1 MAGAGLTLLLAAH
14 SPAFIFSLRTTVPYT
29 AYYVSTDSTIIY
41 LDTFGGSAD
50 SLEGRT
56 VETGGGAGATWITK
70 EGFESD
76 GFVAAISTN
85 ASRVAALPFT
95 PMAGERYRLS
105 ADLSIAYDAWV
116 AIGFISDDITVNGR
130 EFFFNL
136 IDTPAPWINMTST
149 GIVNT
154 FGGPSTAD
162 KVAFPNLGTNGTLMI
177 ELDTRASDWVATY
190 FMDGTALRTH
200 TFTGALSNINHV
212 GFGNFSPADMTV
224 DNFKLEIVG
233 QSAEVSLTH
242 NTYVPIYDFTQPT
255 SDVDFF
261 HRYLDEFDIHTHRMR
276 EDSDTALQSIVTL
289 QNTHG
294 YRISC
299 TSSDLRYQPEDPT
312 QSGEICAQIVLDS
325 VERFSGFSGEI
336 TRLYIDHPW
345 QLRWQ
350 ENPTNDR
357 LVVSTGMTLQESV
370 DEIIDFM
377 EVIHSQHP
385 DWEFFLLPN
394 FVSYGWKGERSYR
407 SPSGEAL
414 GVGDF
419 HEEFTLVYSNALTAG
434 LPLNGVLIDF
444 PYPSAMGNTIPLA
457 DVYNGDPDEF
467 DWMARIRDLENEVES
482 RGLQFGIIN
491 NSYAGPANQGYD
503 FYIDS
508 LDYIDVYTGAPYYG
522 SPALWAPR
530 TWYLNK
536 PPEQVPEICLLNGGT
551 TNYTLSATVNAT
563 IDRVKRPK
571 VDGSLQSFN
580 ETGNEQGWVVQ
591 SSIAN
596 TEVTNGYYSAI
607 TTASDASISQ
617 TGLSITGSAN
627 PVVEIAFATDA
638 GSTARIYYQVNGDT
652 TWYSPASLSTTPDA
666 EIHVYKLDMSSD
678 PTWMNGE
685 QISSLRLHP
694 SDTADSTFF
703 IDYIWIHP
711 DFD

>member
-1 MAGAGLTLLLAAH
+1 RMQRKQSSKRLVFLSLMAGAGLALLLAAH
-14 SPAFIFSLRTTVPYT
+14 SPAFVFSLQTTMPHSAYT
-29 AYYVSTDSTIIY
+29 NESIDSIVVY
-41 LDTFGGSAD
+41 QDTFGGMPGP
-50 SLEGRT
+50 LEGRL
-56 VETGGGAGATWITK
+56 VETGGSAGATWITK
-70 EGFESD
+70 DGFETD
-76 GFVAAISTN
+76 GNIASISTN

-95 PMAGERYRLS
+95 PVAGERYRLS
-105 ADLSIAYDAWV
+105 ANISVSDDAWV
-116 AIGFISDDITVNGR
+116 ALGFISDDITVNGR

-136 IDTPAPWINMTST
+136 IDNPAPWMNMTSL

-162 KVAFPNLGTNGTLMI
+162 KIAFPNLGTNGTLII
-177 ELDTRASDWVATY
+177 ELDTRGTHWIATY
-190 FMDGTALRTH
+190 FMDETALRTN
-200 TFTGALSNINHV
+200 TFAGALFNINHV

-233 QSAEVSLTH
+233 QPAEVSLTH
-242 NTYVPIYDFTQPT
+242 NTYVPIYDFAQPS

-261 HRYLDEFDIHTHRMR
+261 HRYLDEFDIHAHRMR
-276 EDSDTALQSIVTL
+276 EDSDTALQSIVAL

-299 TSSDLRYQPEDPT
+299 TSSDLRYQSTNGT

-325 VERFSGFSGEI
+325 VERFHSFSGEV

-357 LVVSTGMTLQESV
+357 LVVSTDMTMQESV
-370 DEIIDFM
+370 DETIDFM
-377 EVIHSQHP
+377 EVIHNQYP

-394 FVSYGWKGERSYR
+394 FVGYGWKGGRAYR
-407 SPSGEAL
+407 SASGEAL

-444 PYPSAMGNTIPLA
+444 PYPSAIGDTIPLA
-457 DVYNGDPDEF
+457 DVYNGDPAEF
-467 DWMARIRDLENEVES
+467 DWMARIRDLESEVES

-491 NSYAGPANQGYD
+491 NSYAGPANQGYT

-508 LDYIDVYTGAPYYG
+508 LDFIDVYMGAPYYG

-530 TWYLNK
+530 TWYANK

-551 TNYTLSATVNAT
+551 ANYTMSAIVNAT
-563 IDRVKRPK
+563 IDRVKRPE
-571 VDGSLQSFN
+571 VDGSLQAFN
-580 ETGNEQGWVVQ
+580 ENGNKQGWIMQ

-596 TEVTNGYYSAI
+596 TEVTNGYYSAT
-607 TTASDASISQ
+607 TTATDANISQ
-617 TGLSITGSAN
+617 TGLSIDGSAN

-638 GSTARIYYQVNGDT
+638 GSTARLYYQANGDT
-652 TWYSPASLSTTPDA
+652 TWHGPTELSIVPDA
-666 EIHVYKLDMSSD
+666 EIHVYKL
-678 PTWMNGE
+678 
-685 QISSLRLHP
+685 
-694 SDTADSTFF
+694 
-703 IDYIWIHP
+703 
-711 DFD
+711 